1 MTVLMQSVLLL
12 LHMDIFCNHVLI
24 SYKCF
29 RFLEFFFFFLYYYYC
44 YSLSFKSGSINL
56 INDFTF
62 RIA

>member
-29 RFLEFFFFFLYYYYC
+29 RFLEFFFFIIIIIILFPL
-44 YSLSFKSGSINL
+44 NL
-56 INDFTF
+56 DRLI
-62 RIA
+62 

>member
-29 RFLEFFFFFLYYYYC
+29 RFLEFFFFFFFIIIIILFP
-44 YSLSFKSGSINL
+44 LNL
-56 INDFTF
+56 DRLI
-62 RIA
+62 